1 MKIKTKIIKTLI
13 FPVFVLMFSCQN
25 PTEKITD
32 TSSSSLPVETPKASF
47 PDETMERGLKV
58 YKTHCLACH
67 QMTGDGI
74 KGIYPPLFENETV
87 TGDKSRLI
95 EIILT
100 GMSGEIEVKGI
111 KYNQVMIPHNFL
123 TDKEIA
129 DVLTFIRNSFDNQ
142 AEAVYADEVQKIRKQ
157 LNVK

>member
-1 MKIKTKIIKTLI
+1 MNIKSKIIVTLI
-13 FPVFVLMFSCQN
+13 IPVFLLMFSCQN
-25 PTEKITD
+25 PTEKKPETP
-32 TSSSSLPVETPKASF
+32 SSSLQVETPKTSV

-58 YKTHCLACH
+58 YKTHCFACH

-87 TGDKSRLI
+87 TGDKTRLI
-95 EIILT
+95 EIILK
-100 GMSGEIEVKGI
+100 GMSGEIEIKGI

-123 TDKEIA
+123 TDDEIA
-129 DVLTFIRNSFDNQ
+129 HVITYIRNSFENQ
-142 AEAVYADEVQKIRKQ
+142 AEAVNADEVKKIRKQ